1 MLRAFFGVSV
11 CASRASSRVSSASLQ
26 RCRDVQGCS
35 EVCRAVRV
43 CRVCCRRAAG
53 VLQVRLCAVCSG
65 CTAWARSR
73 RDARRASRRPFPPPR
88 RRCRCAWAETRER
101 PRLAWAWLAR
111 PPPRRSRRERP
122 ARFPRSVASSE
133 EQRGAHLVTPQPK
146 TRRPKHATTATDR
159 ERGQV
164 IGTRPTLEAAA
175 AARLIRVAAS
185 SLRRLP
191 LRACS
196 PDPGSDPAPAATTA
210 MGSNATDSIGGVV
223 VAVSVGEENVRTGGR
238 GSGSTPGASASAR
251 MVGSEGGGSALS
263 RAAGSRQLGTMYVGR
278 LVRDG
283 A

>member
-1 MLRAFFGVSV
+1 MLFLCPSLDVESINHSVFFPPHSSWGTRLPRNNPLVKYTCPHTGSGSAMLRAFFGVSV

-88 RRCRCAWAETRER
+88 RRCRCAWAGTRER

-133 EQRGAHLVTPQPK
+133 EQ
-146 TRRPKHATTATDR
+146 
-159 ERGQV
+159 
-164 IGTRPTLEAAA
+164 
-175 AARLIRVAAS
+175 
-185 SLRRLP
+185 
-191 LRACS
+191 
-196 PDPGSDPAPAATTA
+196 
-210 MGSNATDSIGGVV
+210 
-223 VAVSVGEENVRTGGR
+223 
-238 GSGSTPGASASAR
+238 
-251 MVGSEGGGSALS
+251 
-263 RAAGSRQLGTMYVGR
+263 
-278 LVRDG
+278 
-283 A
+283 